1 MPARTLRH
9 LVGGVALALV
19 VTLLAAACG
28 QSAQSTSS
36 QNASCP
42 NGGTVRMGVE
52 PFEDAAEL
60 TPVYQDV
67 AKKLG
72 DKLGCRV
79 ELTITTNY
87 TSEVEAMRARK
98 LDMGEFG
105 PLGYVLAH
113 KLANA
118 QPVATFG
125 DKSGKPLPYTA
136 SIVTWKGSGITKLSE
151 VAGKTFAYSDPAS
164 TSGHLFP
171 AYGLKKA
178 GIDPDHGVQ
187 ATYAGSHTASFET
200 LRNHKVQ
207 AGELNSQTIQA
218 AQKTNEYKADD
229 FTTLWK
235 SGPIQL
241 DPIAV
246 RGDLP
251 QAFRDKLKTALLGLD
266 LSTVNDPKKTLGGPR
281 LVAVKDSDYKNVR
294 DLVNVLNIDLSKLG

>member
-9 LVGGVALALV
+9 LVGGVAVALIV
-19 VTLLAAACG
+19 ALFTACG
-28 QSAQSTSS
+28 GTSQSTSDQS
-36 QNASCP
+36 ASCP
-42 NGGTVRMGVE
+42 NNGTVRMGVE
-52 PFEDAAEL
+52 PFESAAEL

-87 TSEVEAMRARK
+87 TSEVEAMRAKK
-98 LDMGEFG
+98 LDMGQFG

-118 QPVATFG
+118 QPLVTFG
-125 DKSGKPLPYTA
+125 DKNGKPLPYTA

-151 VAGKTFAYSDPAS
+151 VQGKTFAYSDPAS

-171 AYGLKKA
+171 ASALKKA

-200 LRNHKVQ
+200 VRNHKVQ
-207 AGELNSQTIQA
+207 AGELNSQTIQS
-218 AQKTNEYKADD
+218 AQKTNEYRADD

-251 QAFRDKLKTALLGLD
+251 KPFADKLKNALLGLD
-266 LSTVNDPKKTLGGPR
+266 LTKVSDPTKVLGGPR
-281 LVAVKDSDYKNVR
+281 LVTVSDGQYQNVR
-294 DLVNVLNIDLSKLG
+294 DLVDVLNIDLSKLG